1 LGAIPT
7 PAESK
12 PLMTRLLLL
21 AWLFTA
27 AWSIALHGQQGT
39 DFSGNWVLDAAPSAA
54 DIPVRLTVKQLIT
67 TTNML
72 GAPMPPAYLTLTVSR
87 HFANSVQETTYRI
100 GTIGGTVGGLPG
112 VPGVSTKTEHAVLWR
127 GDALAIENWN
137 WSGGVRRGRT
147 EVWRLDEDGLIITV
161 TLSELGTAKAQTFA
175 YRREGN

>member
-1 LGAIPT
+1 MPR
-7 PAESK
+7 P
-12 PLMTRLLLL
+12 LLLS
-21 AWLFTA
+21 WFFVA
-27 AWSIALHGQQGT
+27 AWSIALHGQRGT
-39 DFSGNWVLDAAPSAA
+39 DFSGNWVLDAGPSAA
-54 DIPVRLTVKQLIT
+54 DIPIRLTVMQPIT

-87 HFANSVQETTYRI
+87 HFANSVQETTYKI
-100 GTIGGTVGGLPG
+100 GTIGGIVGGLPDAGLPRG
-112 VPGVSTKTEHAVLWR
+112 VPTGTEHAVLWR

-147 EVWRLDEDGLIITV
+147 EVWRLDSDRLIITV